1 MWQFRGQFVGYSE
14 NSEKKLAVLGAAA
27 KYDICASSAAPK
39 RRPQNQNYIGSN
51 APAGICHSFT
61 PDGRCVSLLKVL
73 MTNSCKN
80 NCKYCVNRSSN
91 DFKRSAF
98 EPEELAKL
106 FIELYRRNYLEGLF
120 LSSGVQKNAAY
131 TMERMIQVLEILR
144 FKYHYNGY
152 IHLKVIPHSPQN
164 IIERGA
170 QLADRMSVNLESP
183 TPKRLEKI
191 AAEKNYMLDLIE
203 PVNMIQKQVQNGLV
217 KAGQTTQ
224 FVVGA
229 AGETDSELLRTTS
242 WLYKKKELKRV
253 YFSAF
258 VPVAEGQKPIP
269 LLREHRLYQA
279 DWLMRFYQFKLD
291 DLVLQ
296 KDQNLSLD
304 LDPKMVFALK
314 NRERFPVEINKAPF
328 NTLLKIPGI
337 GPTAARR
344 LYRARKEHRFT
355 ELSELKNMGIVVK
368 RAKPFIL
375 INGKA
380 QGNVKNIM
388 TVKQLTLFES
398 YASPLAYKQA
408 PQLLT

>member
-1 MWQFRGQFVGYSE
+1 MDTKQ
-14 NSEKKLAVLGAAA
+14 KLEILGSAA
-27 KYDICASSAAPK
+27 KYDICASSGAPK

-80 NCKYCVNRSSN
+80 DCKYCVNRVSN
-91 DFKRSAF
+91 DLKRESF
-98 EPEELAKL
+98 QPEELAHL
-106 FIELYRRNYLEGLF
+106 FIELYRRNYVEGIF
-120 LSSGVQKNAAY
+120 LSSGVQQNASY
-131 TMERMIQVLEILR
+131 TMKRMVQTLEILR
-144 FKYHYNGY
+144 FKYNYNGY
-152 IHLKVIPHSPQN
+152 VHLKVLPHSSQN

-170 QLADRMSVNLESP
+170 QLADRMSINLESP
-183 TPKRLEKI
+183 NPDRLKKI

-203 PVNMIQKQVQNGLV
+203 PVNMIQQHVKNGLV

-258 VPVAEGQKPIP
+258 VPVSEGQKRIP

-279 DWLMRFYQFKLD
+279 DWLMRFYQFNLD

-296 KDQNLSLD
+296 KDQNLSLEV
-304 LDPKMVFALK
+304 DPKMVYAVK
-314 NRERFPVEINKAPF
+314 NRGLFPAEINQASFK
-328 NTLLKIPGI
+328 TLLKIPGV

-344 LYRARKEHRFT
+344 IYRARKEHRLT
-355 ELSELKNMGIVVK
+355 ELSELKNMGIVIK

-380 QGNVKNIM
+380 QGNIKNIM
-388 TVKQLTLFES
+388 TVRQLALFES
-398 YASPLAYKQA
+398 YTSPLAYKQQ
-408 PQLLT
+408 PFLLT